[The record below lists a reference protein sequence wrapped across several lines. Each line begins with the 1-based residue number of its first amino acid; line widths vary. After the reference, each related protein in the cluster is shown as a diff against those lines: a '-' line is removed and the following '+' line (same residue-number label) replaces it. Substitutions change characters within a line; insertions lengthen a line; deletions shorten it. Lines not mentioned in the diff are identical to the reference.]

1 MLECT
6 VKPPRSVRCPRSEQ
20 GQTVVE
26 YALVLALVSVV
37 VVAVLGTVS
46 MAGMNSMASYISS
59 GLAALGL
66 S

>member
-1 MLECT
+1 M
-6 VKPPRSVRCPRSEQ
+6 KPPRSVRCPRSEQ
-20 GQTVVE
+20 RQTVVE

>member
-1 MLECT
+1 M
-6 VKPPRSVRCPRSEQ
+6 KPPRSVRCPRSEQ